1 MAHEIENKVR
11 AHFGVAPRVESP
23 PRLELAS
30 DKDAKDIKDTK
41 DTKDT
46 KEPRARAARE
56 LKEAS

>member
-41 DTKDT
+41 DTK
-46 KEPRARAARE
+46 EPRARAARE